1 MNERW
6 DTSSAAHKTWMFP
19 LECGSQASSHQSQ
32 ELDHIF
38 SLGVHDV
45 AKKKSGFCTSNRY
58 YGGQVFYCSF
68 PFNFQFNNYSLM
80 LPVIIHFSFVW
91 HSLKSHQKFPVAVSL

>member
-6 DTSSAAHKTWMFP
+6 DTSSAAHETWMFP

-45 AKKKSGFCTSNRY
+45 AKKKVVSVHLIVTMVGRFFT
-58 YGGQVFYCSF
+58 
-68 PFNFQFNNYSLM
+68 
-80 LPVIIHFSFVW
+80 
-91 HSLKSHQKFPVAVSL
+91 AVSHLISNLIITV